1 MSLATPLVRIRAQNS
16 DTNELRTAAA
26 VRSLTVEEA
35 QKHRPVRLRGVAT
48 FYEENFFSRFIQ
60 DETAGI
66 YLSSSGVPPIH
77 LVPGQLVEV
86 TGTTEAGEFA
96 PIIVPQNIRVLG
108 EQPLPVAKP
117 VTDEQLASGVEDS
130 QFVEISGVV
139 RSVEQ
144 LQDISRL
151 NMIKIASASG
161 ILTIYAAQMPGRT
174 AEDLVDCTVRV
185 RGVCSS
191 KFNRRRQL
199 FDVRIMVSRAQDLV
213 VAKLPPE
220 QPFAIPTRP
229 VGSLLQFDPHGSYGH
244 RVKILGTVTYFEAGH
259 LMVLQSG
266 DQGVEVQTRGTEPVN
281 LGDQVEALGFVSH
294 GDYTPILQDA
304 VYRRVSDGANMTPV
318 PLNPDK
324 ILRGTNDCELVEIK
338 ATLLDRD
345 VRGTKKYLVLQED
358 GFIFNAYLNQLENH
372 DPFSDLQNG
381 SRLSVIGV
389 CRIDPGEWLAGDEWR
404 AKAFRLELRSIKDVS
419 VLQSPSWWTLPRV
432 LQIAT
437 GVSIVTLIAFGWVFV
452 LRRQV
457 AERTLQLEAQNKKRE
472 RAERQNLIEQER
484 TRVAQDLHDELG
496 ATLTEVSM
504 LGTLVRT
511 PALPLTDRERYLE
524 KLTAISRTVVSTLDE
539 IVWAINPKYDTL
551 ESLASYYS
559 LFAQRFL
566 NLAGIRYRLEGTENF
581 PSVALDSR
589 LRHSAFLAFK
599 EALNNAVR
607 HSGATQVVI
616 SLEVVGKK
624 LKVSVADD
632 GRGFILSEHQTGC
645 DGIVGMKQRMAK
657 LGGQC
662 EINSTPG
669 KGTTVEF
676 RLPLEEQPL

>member
-1 MSLATPLVRIRAQNS
+1 MLVRAQVQVS

-35 QKHRPVRLRGVAT
+35 QQHRPVRLRGVAT

-66 YLSSSGVPPIH
+66 YLSGSGVPPIH
-77 LVPGQLVEV
+77 LVPGQFVEV

-96 PIIVPQNIRVLG
+96 PIVVPQNIRILG
-108 EQPLPVAKP
+108 EHSLPVAKP

-130 QFVEISGVV
+130 QFVEVSGVV
-139 RSVEQ
+139 RSVER

-161 ILTIYAAQMPGRT
+161 ILTIYAAQLPAMN
-174 AEDLVDCTVRV
+174 AEELVDCTLRV

-199 FDVRIMVSRAQDLV
+199 FDVRIMVSRAEDLV
-213 VAKLPPE
+213 VEKLPPE
-220 QPFAIPTRP
+220 APSAIPTRP

-244 RVKILGTVTYFEAGH
+244 RVKILGTVTYFESGR
-259 LMVLQSG
+259 LLVLQSS
-266 DQGVEVQTRGTEPVN
+266 DQGVEVQTRGTEPVS

-294 GDYTPILQDA
+294 GDYTPILQDSI
-304 VYRRVSDGANMTPV
+304 YRRVSAGKSMTPV
-318 PLNPDK
+318 ALNPDK

-345 VRGTKKYLVLQED
+345 VRGTRKYLVLQEN
-358 GFIFNAYLNQLENH
+358 GFIFNAYLNQLEDH

-381 SRLSVIGV
+381 SRVSVIGV
-389 CRIDPGEWLAGDEWR
+389 CRIDPGEWLAGEEWR
-404 AKAFRLELRSIKDVS
+404 AKAFRIELRSIKDVK

-504 LGTLVRT
+504 LGTLART
-511 PALPLTDRERYLE
+511 PALPLADRERYLE
-524 KLTAISRTVVSTLDE
+524 KLTATSRAVVSTLDE
-539 IVWAINPKYDTL
+539 IVWAINPKYDTV

-566 NLAGIRYRLEGTENF
+566 NLAGIHYRLQGTESF
-581 PSVALDSR
+581 PPIRLDSR

-616 SLEVVGKK
+616 SLEVVENK
-624 LKVSVADD
+624 LKVSIADN
-632 GRGFILSEHQTGC
+632 GRGFVLSEYQTGC
-645 DGIVGMKQRMAK
+645 DGIVGMKQRMVK
-657 LGGQC
+657 LGGHC

-669 KGTTVEF
+669 KGTIVEF
-676 RLPLEEQPL
+676 LLPLEEEPL

>member
-1 MSLATPLVRIRAQNS
+1 MCLTGLLFSARAQVSN
-16 DTNELRTAAA
+16 TNELHTAAA

-35 QKHRPVRLRGVAT
+35 QKHLPVRLHGVTT
-48 FYEENFFSRFIQ
+48 FYEENFYSRFIQ

-66 YLSSSGVPPIH
+66 YLSGSGVPPIH
-77 LVPGQLVEV
+77 LVPGQFVEV

-96 PIIVPQNIRVLG
+96 PIIVPQTIRVLG
-108 EQPLPVAKP
+108 EHSLPVAKP

-161 ILTIYAAQMPGRT
+161 ILTIYAAQLPGT
-174 AEDLVDCTVRV
+174 SAGNIVDSTLRV
-185 RGVCSS
+185 RGVCAS

-199 FDVRIMVSRAQDLV
+199 FDVRIMVPRAQDLV
-213 VAKLPPE
+213 VEKPAPAE
-220 QPFAIPTRP
+220 PFAIPTRP
-229 VGSLLQFDPHGSYGH
+229 VGSLLQFNPNVSYGH
-244 RVKILGTVTYFEAGH
+244 RVKIAGTVTYFEAGR
-259 LMVLQSG
+259 LLVLQAG
-266 DQGVEVQTRGTEPVN
+266 DQGVEVQTRGAEPLN

-294 GDYTPILQDA
+294 GDYTPVLQDA
-304 VYRRVSDGANMTPV
+304 IYRRVSGGTCMAPV

-324 ILRGTNDCELVEIK
+324 ILRGTNDCELVQIK

-345 VRGTKKYLVLQED
+345 VRGTRKYLVLQED
-358 GFIFNAYLNQLENH
+358 GFIFNAYLNQLEDH
-372 DPFSDLQNG
+372 DPFSGLQNG
-381 SRLSVIGV
+381 SRLSVTGV

-404 AKAFRLELRSIKDVS
+404 AKAFRMELRSIKDVT

-432 LQIAT
+432 LEIAT

-504 LGTLVRT
+504 LGTLART

-524 KLTAISRTVVSTLDE
+524 KLTVTSRAVVSTLDE
-539 IVWAINPKYDTL
+539 IVWAINPKYDTV

-566 NLAGIRYRLEGTENF
+566 NLAGIRYRLQGTESF
-581 PSVALDSR
+581 PIIRLDSR

-616 SLEVVGKK
+616 SLEVVENK

-632 GRGFILSEHQTGC
+632 GRGFVPSECQTGC
-645 DGIVGMKQRMAK
+645 DGITGMKQRMAK

-669 KGTTVEF
+669 VGTTVEF
-676 RLPLEEQPL
+676 RLPLEEEPL